1 MRPVARRSSEA
12 GSVTVLA
19 ASVLFL
25 AGVLVLVAV
34 DLLRVVQAR
43 ARAQT
48 AADAAALAAA
58 QEIAVPAGRTPA
70 EVAAEYAERNGGTLV
85 SCDCAPNAREA
96 TNECRSSPVLKASIR
111 PSSLDRCAMIRISIW
126 L

>member
-1 MRPVARRSSEA
+1 MRSVARRSSEA

-19 ASVLFL
+19 AAVLFL

-96 TNECRSSPVLKASIR
+96 IVEVQVLA
-111 PSSLDRCAMIRISIW
+111 
-126 L
+126 